1 MIFETIKKG
10 KSAESRCPV
19 VKRFLLGSTITT
31 NTATTAEMNHIISK
45 TMTTIKKGCRGDLVA
60 TLQRKLNLIPDGIFG
75 AITDEAVRDF
85 QKSHAL
91 TVDGIVGPKTW
102 AALGVSSLPNT
113 RRIDKI
119 IIHCSATPEG
129 KDFTVDQIRQWHID
143 RGFSDVGYH
152 YVIYRDG
159 SIHKGR
165 PIEKVGAHTTGQ
177 NAHSIGIS
185 YIGGCAA
192 DGKTPK
198 DTRTE
203 AQRAALI
210 KLVGELKASYPSA
223 TVHGHNEFANK
234 ACPSFNVQK
243 EPELCGR

>member
-1 MIFETIKKG
+1 MIFGTIKKG

-19 VKRFLLGSTITT
+19 VKRFLLGSTI
-31 NTATTAEMNHIISK
+31 NTATAAVNHINPK
-45 TMTTIKKGCRGDLVA
+45 TMTTIKKGSRGDAVA

-102 AALGVSSLPNT
+102 AALGIGSSPNT

-119 IIHCSATPEG
+119 ILHCSATPEG
-129 KDFTVDQIRQWHID
+129 KDYTVAQIRQWHLA
-143 RGFSDVGYH
+143 RGFSDIGYH
-152 YVIYRDG
+152 FIIYRDG
-159 SIHKGR
+159 TVHRGR
-165 PIEKVGAHTTGQ
+165 PVAQIGAHTTGQ
-177 NAHSIGIS
+177 NAHSIGIC
-185 YIGGCAA
+185 YIGGNTA
-192 DGKTPK
+192 DNITPK

-203 AQRAALI
+203 AQRTALI
-210 KLVGELKASYPSA
+210 KLVAELKASYPSA
-223 TVHGHNEFANK
+223 TVHGHNEFAAK